1 MKKHISERV
10 ELTDQEVVEHI
21 RAYFKESHSHWS
33 WCTDGCGYN
42 QHIKFVEYR
51 NKYWLGEGHQKYKD
65 FKQFALEYADKLE
78 GGGNK

>member
-1 MKKHISERV
+1 MKKHISEI
-10 ELTDQEVVEHI
+10 ELTDHEVVEHI
-21 RAYFKESHSHWS
+21 RAFFKGSHSPWS

-51 NKYWLGEGHQKYKD
+51 NKYWGKGHKKYKD

-78 GGGNK
+78 RGEV